1 MANLTSAGAVFLAQ
15 AAINDSP
22 TFFSSGVNAYLGVG
36 TGNTAFAIGQTD
48 LITPAGT
55 NPRKV
60 ATVTRVGPVL
70 TFVAT
75 YATTDANVDWTEIG
89 IFNASSGGTMLAR
102 KVESPTLGT
111 KVNTQTWVLT
121 VTATFT
127 AA

>member
-1 MANLTSAGAVFLAQ
+1 VFLAQ

-36 TGNTAFAIGQTD
+36 DSNTAFAIGQTD
-48 LITPAGT
+48 LQAASNKT
-55 NPRKV
+55 RKV
-60 ATVTRVGPVL
+60 ATASRASGVL
-70 TFVAT
+70 TFVST
-75 YATTDANVDWTEIG
+75 YSTSDANYEWIEVG
-89 IFNASSGGTMLAR
+89 VFNASSGGTMLAR
-102 KVESPTLGT
+102 KVESPSLGT

>member
-1 MANLTSAGAVFLAQ
+1 MANLTTAGAVFLAQ

-36 TGNTAFAIGQTD
+36 DSNTAFAIGQTD
-48 LITPAGT
+48 LQAASNKT
-55 NPRKV
+55 RKV
-60 ATVTRVGPVL
+60 ATASRASGVL

-75 YATTDANVDWTEIG
+75 YSTSDANYEWIEVG
-89 IFNASSGGTMLAR
+89 VFNASSGGTMLAR
-102 KVESPTLGT
+102 KVESPSLGT

>member
-22 TFFSSGVNAYLGVG
+22 TFFSSGVNAYLGAG
-36 TGNTAFAIGQTD
+36 DSNTAFSIAQTD
-48 LITPAGT
+48 LQAASNKT
-55 NPRKV
+55 RKV
-60 ATVTRVGPVL
+60 ATASRVGGVV
-70 TFVAT
+70 TFT
-75 YATTDANVDWTEIG
+75 STFTTSDANYEWVEIG
-89 IFNASSGGTMLAR
+89 VFNASSGGTMLAR

>member
-1 MANLTSAGAVFLAQ
+1 MANLTTAGAVFLAQ

-36 TGNTAFAIGQTD
+36 DSNTAFAIGQTD
-48 LITPAGT
+48 LQAASNKT
-55 NPRKV
+55 RKV
-60 ATVTRVGPVL
+60 ATASRASGVL

-75 YATTDANVDWTEIG
+75 YSTSDANYEWIEVG
-89 IFNASSGGTMLAR
+89 VFNASSGGTILAR
-102 KVESPTLGT
+102 KVESPSLGT
-111 KVNTQTWVLT
+111 KVGTQTWVLT

>member
-36 TGNTAFAIGQTD
+36 DSNTAFSIAQTD
-48 LITPAGT
+48 LQAASNKT
-55 NPRKV
+55 RKV
-60 ATVTRVGPVL
+60 ATASRASGVV
-70 TFVAT
+70 TFVST
-75 YATTDANVDWTEIG
+75 FTTSDANYEWVETAV
-89 IFNASSGGTMLAR
+89 FNASSGGTMLSR

-127 AA
+127 AS

>member
-36 TGNTAFAIGQTD
+36 DSNTAFSIAQTD
-48 LITPAGT
+48 LQAASNKT
-55 NPRKV
+55 RKV
-60 ATVTRVGPVL
+60 ATASRVGGVV
-70 TFVAT
+70 TFT
-75 YATTDANVDWTEIG
+75 STFTTSDANYEWVEIG
-89 IFNASSGGTMLAR
+89 VFNASSGGTMLAR

>member
-1 MANLTSAGAVFLAQ
+1 MANLTTAGAVFLAQ

-36 TGNTAFAIGQTD
+36 SGTTAFAIGQTD
-48 LITPAGT
+48 LITPLGT
-55 NPRKV
+55 PRKV
-60 ATVTRVGPVL
+60 ATVSRASGVL
-70 TFVAT
+70 TFVASWGT
-75 YATTDANVDWTEIG
+75 SEGNGNWEEVG

-102 KVESPTLGT
+102 KAESLGPKT
-111 KVNTQTWVLT
+111 SAQVWQLT

>member
-36 TGNTAFAIGQTD
+36 DSNTAFAIGQTD
-48 LITPAGT
+48 LQAASNKT
-55 NPRKV
+55 RKV
-60 ATVTRVGPVL
+60 ATASRASGVL

-75 YATTDANVDWTEIG
+75 YSTSDANYEWIEVG
-89 IFNASSGGTMLAR
+89 VFNASSGGTMLAR
-102 KVESPTLGT
+102 KVESPSLGT